1 MVVKKE
7 DNIIIMTVDDG
18 SMQKNLDGISLMIFE
33 LINRQNK
40 SNKYSDR
47 DYHYVNL
54 ENELIIS
61 NTQNKKDY
69 STLDD
74 ISLSKENY
82 DNGKNK
88 MELAQKTKDRYVKLE
103 SPKTL
108 FDLDLYASRRQAQ
121 ILIDNGMSL
130 DASSF
135 FLGQAMGLFSDK

>member
-88 MELAQKTKDRYVKLE
+88 MELAQKIKDRYVKLE